1 MHDLEQTIRERA
13 YHLWVAGGRRDGNA
27 EVHWLAAQHE
37 VLASSLQS
45 PGSVSA
51 APSVPKRGAKKTT
64 AKKSR
69 VAQ

>member
-13 YHLWVAGGRRDGNA
+13 YHLWVADGRRAGSA
-27 EVHWLAAQHE
+27 AVHWLAAQHE
-37 VLASSLQS
+37 VLASVLQS

-51 APSVPKRGAKKTT
+51 TPSVPKRVAKKTT

-69 VAQ
+69 VA